1 MRFFSKTNLRLRL
14 YYRVYLYPFYLKTK
28 LLFTSFMQFG
38 RWKPA
43 PKLSAVTFE
52 SGTQKN
58 AEVHSVYGGAV
69 ICQNNKLLSGTCSF
83 PWGEALHPARTT
95 LFFNLKSRTIEKA
108 IYLVTPEAEGNFYH
122 WLIDSFGRLGLVTE
136 LDQVRTNFKKV
147 ILHGTCQKY
156 EDDCLQKVGFNS
168 EDFIRLNS
176 KERAYVHELFIPPK
190 RKPQDLSRVVNFLRL
205 TYLDVIGSHA
215 PPNSHPKIIWVSRSR
230 ARKRKLVNEDAVL
243 HKLSCEFEIESVEME
258 AMSLGA
264 QIKLASSADILLGIH
279 GAAFSLCA
287 FMSPGSSLIEIMN
300 PHCRQDFYSDLCA
313 VANVRYD
320 MVSAGI
326 HSLNFSQ
333 SQIQDL
339 RWGNEMDLILDEC
352 AIKKIIKKVKT
363 LIK

>member
-1 MRFFSKTNLRLRL
+1 MRFFPKTNLRLRF
-14 YYRVYLYPFYLKTK
+14 YFRVFLYPLLLKTK
-28 LLFTSFMQFG
+28 LFITSFVQFG
-38 RWKPA
+38 RWRPA
-43 PKLSAVTFE
+43 PTLSEVTFE
-52 SGTQKN
+52 FGIQKN

-69 ICQNNKLLSGTCSF
+69 ICQNNELLSGICSF
-83 PWGEALHPARTT
+83 PWGEALHPVRTT
-95 LFFNLKSRTIEKA
+95 VFFNLKSRTIEKA

-122 WLIDSFGRLGLVTE
+122 WLIDCFGRLGLVTE
-136 LDQVRTNFKKV
+136 LDQVRGDFKNI
-147 ILHGTCQKY
+147 ILHGRRQIY
-156 EDDCLQKVGFNS
+156 EDDCLRKVGFNI

-176 KERAYVHELFIPPK
+176 KERAYVHELYIPPK
-190 RKPQDLSRVVNFLRL
+190 RRPQDLSRVVNFLRC
-205 TYLDVIGSHA
+205 TYLDVISSHA
-215 PPNSHPKIIWVSRSR
+215 SANSHPKILWVSRCR
-230 ARKRKLVNEDAVL
+230 AGKRKLVNEDFVL
-243 HKLSCEFEIESVEME
+243 QKLSCEFEIESVEME

-264 QIKLASSADILLGIH
+264 QIKIASSADILLGIH

-320 MVSAGI
+320 MVSSGI

-333 SQIQDL
+333 TQIQDL
-339 RWGNEMDLILDEC
+339 RWGNEMDLILDDC